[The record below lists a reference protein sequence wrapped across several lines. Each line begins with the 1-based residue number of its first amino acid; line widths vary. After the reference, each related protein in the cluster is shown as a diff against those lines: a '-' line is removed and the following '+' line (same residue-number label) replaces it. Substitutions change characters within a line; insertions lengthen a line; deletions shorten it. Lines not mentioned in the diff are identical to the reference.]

1 MEEIIEIVE
10 WAERTAE
17 KLVKPFVGPVL
28 LACAGAIC
36 KF

>member
-1 MEEIIEIVE
+1 MEEIIEFVE
-10 WAERTAE
+10 WVERAAE

-28 LACAGAIC
+28 VACAGAIC